1 MGSLNYKVH
10 LDGYNNL
17 DHWTGKTPQSAR
29 REYFYYDET
38 DLMAVRVDAWKMHI
52 GVKKD
57 GLWWNEKT
65 YPSVP
70 YVMNLLMDPMEK
82 MDPESHEWGYIGRK
96 FFASKLWAPA
106 AASPFLTGHLKSFVD
121 YPPRQKADSL
131 SAKAAIDR
139 AQKMLQ
145 SHN

>member
-1 MGSLNYKVH
+1 
-10 LDGYNNL
+10 
-17 DHWTGKTPQSAR
+17 
-29 REYFYYDET
+29 
-38 DLMAVRVDAWKMHI
+38 MHI

-57 GLWWNEKT
+57 GLWWNEKS

-70 YVMNLLMDPMEK
+70 YVFNLLMDPMEK
-82 MDPESHEWGYIGRK
+82 MDPESHEFGYIGRK
-96 FFASKLWAPA
+96 FFASKMWAPA
-106 AASPFLTGHLKSFVD
+106 AASPFLTEHLKSFAD

-131 SAKAAIDR
+131 SAKTAIDR